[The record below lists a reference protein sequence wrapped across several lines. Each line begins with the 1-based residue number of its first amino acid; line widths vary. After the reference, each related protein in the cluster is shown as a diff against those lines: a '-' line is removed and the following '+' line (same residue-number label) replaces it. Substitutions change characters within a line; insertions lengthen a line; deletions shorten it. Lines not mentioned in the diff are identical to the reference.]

1 MTSML
6 LNIISL
12 FTFIGMT
19 VVIISISIILSLLL
33 TAVTNKSKRS
43 KRNNNRC
50 INNYI
55 HKRRF

>member
-1 MTSML
+1 MTSLL

-19 VVIISISIILSLLL
+19 VVIIS
-33 TAVTNKSKRS
+33 NKSKRS

>member
-1 MTSML
+1 MTSL
-6 LNIISL
+6 ILNIISL
-12 FTFIGMT
+12 FTFIGMA
-19 VVIISISIILSLLL
+19 VVIILIAIILSIII
-33 TAVTNKSKRS
+33 TTVTNKCKRT